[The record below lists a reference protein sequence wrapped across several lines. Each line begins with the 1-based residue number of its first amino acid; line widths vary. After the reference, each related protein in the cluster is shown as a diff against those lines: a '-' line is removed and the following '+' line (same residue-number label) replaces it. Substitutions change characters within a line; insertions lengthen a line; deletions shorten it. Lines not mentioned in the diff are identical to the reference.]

1 MSRIKKTQNK
11 SSILLSASIIIYL
24 IIVYLITPLY
34 LTNYYGFSFELLVWA
49 GSLTSLLT
57 FSLSWYIY
65 ISLLTNLNKL
75 NRKHILVGLL
85 ILLIPIELFY
95 IIPIFYGNM
104 IITSIKSI
112 LPYTAY
118 TLQKIEDLPS
128 IQQFSLMWALPTLI
142 IPTLFYTYMRK
153 VERPIIVKEKKRVKR
168 S

>member
-128 IQQFSLMWALPTLI
+128 IQQFSLMWVLPILI
-142 IPTLFYTYMRK
+142 IPTSFYTYMRK

>member
-1 MSRIKKTQNK
+1 MSKTKKTQNK
-11 SSILLSASIIIYL
+11 LPILLLTSIIVYL
-24 IIVYLITPLY
+24 VIIYLITPLY
-34 LTNYYGFSFELLVWA
+34 LINYYGFSFKLLTWI

-65 ISLLTNLNKL
+65 ISSLTNLNKL
-75 NRKHILVGLL
+75 NRKHILIGLL

-95 IIPIFYGNM
+95 ILPIFYGNM
-104 IITSIKSI
+104 LLVNIKSI

-128 IQQFSLMWALPTLI
+128 IQQFSLMWIFPMII
-142 IPTLFYTYMRK
+142 IPISFYTYMKK